1 MMIVVIYLSVRM
13 YNLNMMK
20 KKIAIICHSNHH
32 IKKSLVLKKE
42 FSSEIEIYYFKNN
55 FLEKIKDNSL
65 SPLSNKFISSFDIF
79 IFYTLQTN
87 KENIALY
94 KLIRDAKKGIM
105 AFQESHQLEMHGGD
119 VNNLILQADIIFAAS
134 LAEKNGLVSNFCYN
148 EEQVK
153 TYGWLFSENKG
164 DIELHGTRHQNDA
177 LLILTA
183 PESITAS
190 SYETLSSRGELIASI
205 LELNPEKRLH
215 IKPHPL
221 EDISKLESIIKI
233 FRNKKHKITLIES
246 QKCFD
251 DAVLSS
257 NVIYVSNRT
266 QSCIDLIETRK
277 LVIYVLGP
285 DNFIT
290 SHAKESN
297 LEFKENSINFIEFI
311 SEESIASFKSQ
322 YINQDIKNFLN
333 VEKLI
338 LELKSSKSIK
348 LEHNLESILWQ
359 YIHGL
364 LNKKSLLNL
373 LAEDSWHNIINIV
386 ECPDNVTQNELDLVN
401 INLSIKTSVFIIYL
415 REIIANDILIN
426 DNITKIIKKNVT
438 RWFAQY
444 YPLDAIHLFFFI
456 KNKHL
461 EDQAL
466 EQNSKSLILNSI
478 QILQKKS
485 LILNLFIVL
494 NDRISLLKI
503 VKVKSQIF
511 QLLNLAWGIL
521 KRY

>member
-1 MMIVVIYLSVRM
+1 M

-32 IKKSLVLKKE
+32 VKKSLVLKKE

-55 FLEKIKDNSL
+55 FLEKIKDHSFI
-65 SPLSNKFISSFDIF
+65 PLSNKFISNFDIF
-79 IFYTLQTN
+79 IFYALHTN

-94 KLIRDAKKGIM
+94 KLIREAKKSIA

-134 LAEKNGLVSNFCYN
+134 VAEKNGLVSNFCYN

-153 TYGWLFSENKG
+153 TYGWLFSDNKG
-164 DIELHGTRHQNDA
+164 GIALHGTQPQNDT
-177 LLILTA
+177 LLILSA

-190 SYETLSSRGELIASI
+190 SYETLSSRRELIASI

-221 EDISKLESIIKI
+221 EDISKLEFIIKI
-233 FRNKKHKITLIES
+233 FRNKKHKITLIRS
-246 QKCFD
+246 QKYFD
-251 DAVLSS
+251 DALISS
-257 NVIYVSNRT
+257 NIIYVSNRT
-266 QSCIDLIETRK
+266 QSFIDLIETRK

-290 SHAKESN
+290 SHAKEFN
-297 LEFKENSINFIEFI
+297 LEFKKNSINFIEFI
-311 SEESIASFKSQ
+311 SEESISSFQSQ
-322 YINQDIKNFLN
+322 YINQDIRNFLN

-338 LELKSSKSIK
+338 LELTSSKSI
-348 LEHNLESILWQ
+348 EQVHNLERILWQ
-359 YIHGL
+359 YIHRL
-364 LNKKSLLNL
+364 LNRKSMLSL
-373 LAEDSWHNIINIV
+373 LAENSWHNIINIV
-386 ECPDNVTQNELDLVN
+386 ECPDKVTQNELDIVST
-401 INLSIKTSVFIIYL
+401 NLSIKTSVFLIYL
-415 REIIANDILIN
+415 REIIASDELIN

-444 YPLDAIHLFFFI
+444 YSLDAIHLFFFL

-466 EQNSKSLILNSI
+466 EQSSKSLILNSI
-478 QILQKKS
+478 QILQNKS

-494 NDRISLLKI
+494 NGRITLLRNAKI
-503 VKVKSQIF
+503 KSKIF

-521 KRY
+521 KR